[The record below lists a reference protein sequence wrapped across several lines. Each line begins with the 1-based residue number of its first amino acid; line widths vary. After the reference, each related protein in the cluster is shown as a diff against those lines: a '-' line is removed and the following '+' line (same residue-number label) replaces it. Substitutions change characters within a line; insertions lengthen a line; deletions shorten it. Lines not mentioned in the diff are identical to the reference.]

1 MRFWDSSA
9 VVPLLVDEPTS
20 ESLVSTLEDDG
31 GLIVWWGAPVECV
44 SAIARRE
51 REGDLPAAAAN
62 AAIARLRALEPSW
75 TEVTPSAR
83 VRSLALRLLRTHPL
97 RASDALQLAAALV
110 AAEEDP
116 GALGFICL
124 DERLAAAAQREG
136 FTIGP

>member
-1 MRFWDSSA
+1 M
-9 VVPLLVDEPTS
+9 
-20 ESLVSTLEDDG
+20 
-31 GLIVWWGAPVECV
+31 IVWWGAPVECV

-83 VRSLALRLLRTHPL
+83 VRGLALRLLRTHPL